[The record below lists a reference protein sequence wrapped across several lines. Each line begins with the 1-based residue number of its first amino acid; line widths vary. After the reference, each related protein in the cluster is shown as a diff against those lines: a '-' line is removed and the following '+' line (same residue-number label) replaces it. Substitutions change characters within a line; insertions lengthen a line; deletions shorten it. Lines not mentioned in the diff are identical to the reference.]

1 MADYT
6 RNNDVALDW
15 DDVIEDD
22 GQEFII
28 LPEGDYEFEVVGF
41 ERGEFKGSSKMSP
54 CNKVILTL
62 QVTTDKGIAN
72 VRTDLIMNRVMEWR
86 LSAFFRA
93 IGLKKHGEK
102 LKMDWSRVLEAK
114 GRARFK
120 PRTYM
125 DNGNERQVNDVV
137 RFYDPETPESKDM
150 PLDDD
155 LPFN

>member
-1 MADYT
+1 MADYVK
-6 RNNDVALDW
+6 NNDVALDW

-41 ERGEFKGSSKMSP
+41 ERADFKGSSKMSP
-54 CNKVILTL
+54 GNKVILSL

-86 LSAFFRA
+86 ISAFFRS

-102 LKMDWSRVLEAK
+102 LKMDWSRVLQAK

-125 DNGNERQVNDVV
+125 DNGTERQVNDLV
-137 RFYDPETPESKDM
+137 RFYDPETPEKDNSV
-150 PLDDD
+150 DDD